1 MTARPRTIAVSEHPG
16 GSTLQDPA
24 AAASGTPK
32 ELGVPREPDASLELG
47 APPEPV
53 RWLGVDPGAVRVG
66 IAACDPEERVAV
78 PLEVVPA
85 SAAFPAIRAIA
96 LREGAGGIVVGLPR
110 SLDGS
115 EGVAAAAA
123 RKLGE
128 RLRGLGLPLAYEDER
143 LSSVAA
149 EREAPRG
156 RPGRAAAAL
165 DDVAAALILQ
175 QFIDRRRRARGAAA
189 PERGD
194 DATA

>member
-1 MTARPRTIAVSEHPG
+1 MTVSELAH
-16 GSTLQDPA
+16 D
-24 AAASGTPK
+24 
-32 ELGVPREPDASLELG
+32 G
-47 APPEPV
+47 APQGPPQATPDETV
-53 RWLGVDPGAVRVG
+53 RWLGVDPGAARVG
-66 IAACDPEERVAV
+66 IAACDPEERLAV

-96 LREGAGGIVVGLPR
+96 RREGIAGIVVGLPR

-115 EGVAAAAA
+115 EGVAAVAA

-128 RLRGLGLPLAYEDER
+128 RLRRLGLPLEYEDER

-156 RPGRAAAAL
+156 AAM

-175 QFIDRRRRARGAAA
+175 QFIDRRRALRADSRT
-189 PERGD
+189 ERGG
-194 DATA
+194 DAPP